1 MFDLHAVASI
11 VGCSYDLVLID
22 KMCFAYPLDFFRLW
36 PNCKLLLQIYSCLAF
51 PFFFRNANLN
61 LIVFSIDKNN
71 HRKYNGRKRID
82 WMCAAWFQDTGVT
95 TLMVAARESRLVI
108 AERLLDAGN
117 DVALQDKV
125 IHS

>member
-1 MFDLHAVASI
+1 MQLPGISV
-11 VGCSYDLVLID
+11 
-22 KMCFAYPLDFFRLW
+22 
-36 PNCKLLLQIYSCLAF
+36 
-51 PFFFRNANLN
+51 FFFRNANLNVN

-71 HRKYNGRKRID
+71 QREYNDQKRID